1 MTAKEMFE
9 LLGYKQSTFIS
20 MLEYENVEIGRTILF
35 MKNDEKKHEFK
46 GVNIASTDKGFALSV
61 ELLNAINQQ
70 LKELGW
76 LDE

>member
-1 MTAKEMFE
+1 MAAKEMFE

-46 GVNIASTDKGFALSV
+46 GVNIASIDKGFALSV